1 MIIPLLFQFKTILF
15 SILSG
20 IITGILFD
28 FYRVIRGHNKNKLL
42 STFQDLLFWI
52 LSSIIVFV
60 FLLYTNYA
68 LIVPYVYL
76 YIVLGIYIYLKILS
90 EYILKVQYSIYGF
103 IGKLFRMSFNHLFY
117 PLKLIFYNK
126 SKK

>member
-20 IITGILFD
+20 IITGVLFD
-28 FYRVIRGHNKNKLL
+28 FYRIIRGHNKNKVLAV
-42 STFQDLLFWI
+42 FQDLLFWI
-52 LSSIIVFV
+52 LASIIVFI

-76 YIVLGIYIYLKILS
+76 YIALGIYIYLKLLS
-90 EYILKVQYSIYGF
+90 KYILKVQYAIYRF
-103 IGKLFRMSFNHLFY
+103 IAKVFRVGFNHVFY

>member
-1 MIIPLLFQFKTILF
+1 MIIPLLFQLKTILF

-28 FYRVIRGHNKNKLL
+28 FYRIIRGHNKNKVLAV
-42 STFQDLLFWI
+42 FQDLLFWI
-52 LSSIIVFV
+52 LASIIVFV

-76 YIVLGIYIYLKILS
+76 YIALGIYIYLKLLS
-90 EYILKVQYSIYGF
+90 EYILKLQYAIYRF
-103 IGKLFRMSFNHLFY
+103 IAKVFRVGFNHVFY

>member
-1 MIIPLLFQFKTILF
+1 MIIPLLFQFRTILF

-28 FYRVIRGHNKNKLL
+28 FYRVIRGHNKNKALAI
-42 STFQDLLFWI
+42 FQDLLFWI
-52 LSSIIVFV
+52 LSSIIVFI

-76 YIVLGIYIYLKILS
+76 YITLGIYIYLKVLS
-90 EYILKVQYSIYGF
+90 SYILKVQYAIYRF
-103 IGKLFRMSFNHLFY
+103 IAKAFRLGFNHLFY

>member
-28 FYRVIRGHNKNKLL
+28 FYRIIRGHNKNKVLAV
-42 STFQDLLFWI
+42 FQDLLFWI
-52 LSSIIVFV
+52 LASIIVFV

-76 YIVLGIYIYLKILS
+76 YIALGIYIYLKLLS
-90 EYILKVQYSIYGF
+90 KYILKVQYAIYRF
-103 IGKLFRMSFNHLFY
+103 IAKVFRVGFNHVFY